1 MDEVMIKK
9 MALRIVELEK
19 RVGILEERTHSLTWT
34 NDTDA
39 EKEYILL
46 YGEHVDKTV
55 ASEILGVCRQTV
67 YAMLKD
73 GRLQATFGGRRVDVR
88 SIARYIRSSEG
99 HPRCGRKKK
108 EA

>member
-1 MDEVMIKK
+1 MDEVNK
-9 MALRIVELEK
+9 MALRIGELEK
-19 RVGILEERTHSLTWT
+19 RVRILEERTHSLTWT

-39 EKEYILL
+39 EREYVMK

-55 ASEILGVCRQTV
+55 ASKILSVTRATV
-67 YAMLKD
+67 YTMLKD
-73 GRLQATFGGRRVDVR
+73 GRLQATFGGSRVDVR

-99 HPRCGRKKK
+99 YPRCGRKKK

>member
-1 MDEVMIKK
+1 MDEVAINK

-19 RVGILEERTHSLTWT
+19 RVRILEERTHDLTWT

-39 EKEYILL
+39 EREYVMK

-55 ASEILGVCRQTV
+55 ASKILSVTRATV

-73 GRLQATFGGRRVDVR
+73 GRLQSTFGGSRVDVR
-88 SIARYIRSSEG
+88 SIARYIKSNSG